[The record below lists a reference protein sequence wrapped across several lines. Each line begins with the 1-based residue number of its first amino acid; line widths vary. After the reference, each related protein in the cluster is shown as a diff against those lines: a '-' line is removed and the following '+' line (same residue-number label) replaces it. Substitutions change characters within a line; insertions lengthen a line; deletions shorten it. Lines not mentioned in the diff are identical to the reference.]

1 MLITAGI
8 EVQEAKNILQRRFMN
23 DSFTKKKLWSGA
35 PNVSKFNRRFGIIQ
49 NSPLLSKLDYT
60 SCYMM
65 MDQFPSE
72 IQELSVKSVLNKMTR
87 RESRVFLLK
96 GPPGCGKT
104 ELMSRVCSYW
114 ARQHVLREFSLVLYV
129 NVWDLHQGCS
139 FEDLIDRQFKGDA
152 IFGGKICH
160 WIKEEKGDGILFI
173 LDGFCRE
180 YLYRSSLTEVDVL
193 YDILSDYSDYCN
205 STVVVST
212 TCSDFVEPVCCKYVQ
227 FDILGLSVEQM
238 GHQVI
243 QHWGKT
249 KAVDFLSYLTE
260 NPEIK
265 GLVSSPSYLLG
276 TMYVFSHISYD
287 DLPVTWTQLY
297 TSLVVLVNEWHKCEL
312 SKGWAVGSLQSHFKN
327 TLLENS
333 KQVIENS
340 GDLLTYISKVLIHD
354 AEDRDSELPDHNS
367 AVPYLQYFLFA
378 LDTLLNPDHEKLLM
392 DEYEAAT
399 CEDDEEDDAVMDEY
413 EAATDDEVIDED
425 NALMDDEVKEE
436 DDKKLSKAVMNKCK
450 CPYFWY
456 FLAGLG
462 VEINCKK
469 LLERYNI
476 LMILN
481 CLSEAEYVTNE
492 QQVKLSSLTAEVG
505 KTIVTTLDIHSIFHC
520 LPYLQDPHTVVLDKC
535 FLGTRAVKQLSRY
548 LAVEPLSNGHSSL
561 KNLR

>member
-1 MLITAGI
+1 MLFTSGT
-8 EVQEAKNILQRRFMN
+8 ELQEALNILQQRFLN
-23 DSFTKKKLWSGA
+23 DSFFKRKLWSGA
-35 PNVSKFNRRFGIIQ
+35 PKVSKFNRRFGIIQ
-49 NSPLLSKLDYT
+49 NVPLLSELDYT
-60 SCYMM
+60 SCHEMM
-65 MDQFPSE
+65 GQFSSE
-72 IQELSVKSVLNKMTR
+72 IQKLSMKSMLNKIAQK
-87 RESRVFLLK
+87 EGRVFLFK

-104 ELMSRVCSYW
+104 ELISRVCSYW
-114 ARQHVLREFSLVLYV
+114 AKRYALREFSLALYV

-139 FEDLIDRQFKGDA
+139 LKDLIDRQFKCDT
-152 IFGGKICH
+152 IFSEKICH
-160 WIKEEKGDGILFI
+160 WITEKKGDGILFI

-193 YDILSDYSDYCN
+193 YDILSDYGDYCN
-205 STVVVST
+205 STVVVAT
-212 TCSDFVEPVCCKYVQ
+212 TCSDFVEPVCSKYIQ

-243 QHWGKT
+243 QHFDT
-249 KAVDFLSYLTE
+249 MEAVNFFNYLSE

-276 TMYVFSHISYD
+276 TMYVFSRISYD

-297 TSLVVLVNEWHKCEL
+297 TSLVVLVNEWHKSES

-327 TLLENS
+327 TLLENG
-333 KQVIENS
+333 KKVIKNS
-340 GDLLTYISKVLIHD
+340 GDLLTYIGKALIHD
-354 AEDRDSELPDHNS
+354 AKDHGSELPDHNA

-399 CEDDEEDDAVMDEY
+399 QEDEEDAVMDEY
-413 EAATDDEVIDED
+413 DAVTDDEVIDED
-425 NALMDDEVKEE
+425 GALMDDKE
-436 DDKKLSKAVMNKCK
+436 DDKKLSEAVTNKCK
-450 CPYFWY
+450 CAYFWY

-469 LLERYNI
+469 LLEQYNI

-492 QQVKLSSLTAEVG
+492 QQAELSSLTAEISR
-505 KTIVTTLDIHSIFHC
+505 TIVITHDIPSIFHC
-520 LPYLQDPHTVVLDKC
+520 LPYLQDPHTAVLDKC
-535 FLGTRAVKQLSRY
+535 FVGAHAVKQLSRY
-548 LAVEPLSNGHSSL
+548 LAVGPLSNDHSGIKSF
-561 KNLR
+561 R

>member
-1 MLITAGI
+1 MLITAGT
-8 EVQEAKNILQRRFMN
+8 EVQEAKNILQRRFIN
-23 DSFTKKKLWSGA
+23 GSFTKRKLWSGA

-60 SCYMM
+60 SCYTM
-65 MDQFPSE
+65 MDQFPTE

-139 FEDLIDRQFKGDA
+139 FEDLIDRQFKGDV
-152 IFGGKICH
+152 IFSGKICH
-160 WIKEEKGDGILFI
+160 WIKEEKGDGILII

-205 STVVVST
+205 STVVVVT
-212 TCSDFVEPVCCKYVQ
+212 TCSDFVEPVCSKYIQ

-238 GHQVI
+238 GREVI
-243 QHWGKT
+243 QHFDTT
-249 KAVDFLSYLTE
+249 KAVDFLRYLAE
-260 NPEIK
+260 NPEIQ
-265 GLVSSPSYLLG
+265 GFVSSPSYLIE
-276 TMYVFSHISYD
+276 TMFVFARFAYD

-297 TSLVVLVNEWHKCEL
+297 TSLVVFVNEWHKSEL
-312 SKGWAVGSLQSHFKN
+312 SNGFAVDSLQPHFKN
-327 TLLENS
+327 ALLENG
-333 KQVIENS
+333 KKVIENS
-340 GDLLTYISKVLIHD
+340 GDLLTYIGKSLIHD
-354 AEDRDSELPDHNS
+354 AEDHDSELPDYNS

-378 LDTLLNPDHEKLLM
+378 LDTLLNPDHEQLLI

-399 CEDDEEDDAVMDEY
+399 HEDEDDAVMDEY
-413 EAATDDEVIDED
+413 DAVTDDEVIDED
-425 NALMDDEVKEE
+425 DALMDDEEY
-436 DDKKLSKAVMNKCK
+436 DKKLSEAVMNKCK

-492 QQVKLSSLTAEVG
+492 QQAELSSLTAEVG
-505 KTIVTTLDIHSIFHC
+505 RTIITTRDITSIFDC

-535 FLGTRAVKQLSRY
+535 FLGTHSVKQLSRY
-548 LAVEPLSNGHSSL
+548 LAVGPLSNDHSGI